1 VLRAGAIFVGP
12 LTPEAAGDYMAGP
25 SHVLPT
31 GGAVRYGS
39 PLGVY
44 HFLARTSLIGYEA
57 SALRQQATS
66 IAAFA
71 RAEGLDAHAR
81 AVEVRLEP

>member
-1 VLRAGAIFVGP
+1 M
-12 LTPEAAGDYMAGP
+12 TPEAAGDYVAGP

-44 HFLARTSLIGYEA
+44 HFLARSSLITYEA
-57 SALRQQATS
+57 AALEGQARQ

-71 RAEGLDAHAR
+71 RAEGLEGHAR
-81 AVEVRLEP
+81 AVELRAERE